1 MADLTV
7 KVLGEEGVK
16 WETLTNF
23 RKRKRNISLQA
34 LQYALNNDM
43 LDYIRIGHKGR
54 AIILNKKAENYKP
67 NNHLE
72 KC

>member
-7 KVLGEEGVK
+7 KVLGEEGKK

-23 RKRKRNISLQA
+23 RKRKGGISLQA
-34 LQYALNNDM
+34 LQYALNGDL

-54 AIILNKKAENYKP
+54 AIVLNKKAEDYTP
-67 NNHLE
+67 NAHPLR
-72 KC
+72 